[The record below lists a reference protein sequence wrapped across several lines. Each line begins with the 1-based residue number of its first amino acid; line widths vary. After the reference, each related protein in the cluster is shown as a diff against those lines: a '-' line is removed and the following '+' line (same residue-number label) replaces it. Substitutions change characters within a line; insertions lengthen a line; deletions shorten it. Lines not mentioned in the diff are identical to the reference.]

1 MTLDDKV
8 HGLRLQVIRRAEQLG
23 NVSRACREAGISR
36 ALFYR
41 WRQRLERYG
50 QDGVHPRRHR
60 ARPGRPVQLAA
71 ETERLLLSV
80 AVSAATWGASRIAA
94 YLHHRWQLRVAPST
108 VQRALR
114 RAGLATRRQRLTVL
128 EHRAL
133 QTAGLL
139 TERTRR
145 ALWQAPHGR
154 PRHVA
159 AREPGELV
167 CLDTFY
173 IGQLKGVGKVWQI
186 TACDAACSYGVAW
199 LLPAHT
205 AEAAAHF
212 LRRVVRPL
220 YRRAGWRLRRVL
232 TDGGP
237 EFKGAFDEACRAL
250 GFRHTDQAAARL
262 DQRVRQTPP
271 RHDPAGALARGLSP
285 PLLHQSHGPAAQSR
299 GVHAVLQSRAASP
312 GLSPPGPHPSRA
324 LLGRRSSMT
333 SCRTLGWSMCLH
345 HSGSGQPSDA
355 SETRSPL
362 LPSNLYF
369 IIVFLSGFSNS
380 GIDSAL
386 CQIQSAVEAPIFKN
400 R

>member
-1 MTLDDKV
+1 MTLEENV
-8 HGLRLQVIRRAEQLG
+8 HGLRLHVIQRAAEVG

-36 ALFYR
+36 TLFHR
-41 WRQRLERYG
+41 WRQRLEHYG

-60 ARPGRPVQLAA
+60 ARPGRPVQLAPEA
-71 ETERLLLSV
+71 ERLLLSV

-94 YLHHRWQLRVAPST
+94 YLQHRWQLRVAPST
-108 VQRALR
+108 VQRAVR

-145 ALWQAPHGR
+145 TLWQAPHGQ
-154 PRHVA
+154 PQHVA

-173 IGQLKGVGKVWQI
+173 SGQLKGVGKVWQI

-199 LLPAHT
+199 LLAAHT

-250 GFRHTDQAAARL
+250 GLRHTRTNRGTPGPTASSNGSKARSCRSTGASPFAAATSPAERPCSAVS
-262 DQRVRQTPP
+262 RRSCSPTITSGPTKAIASVAAPPP
-271 RHDPAGALARGLSP
+271 RSSGAL
-285 PLLHQSHGPAAQSR
+285 
-299 GVHAVLQSRAASP
+299 
-312 GLSPPGPHPSRA
+312 PGPDVMP
-324 LLGRRSSMT
+324 RSGMVNVST
-333 SCRTLGWSMCLH
+333 PFRVWT
-345 HSGSGQPSDA
+345 P
-355 SETRSPL
+355 
-362 LPSNLYF
+362 
-369 IIVFLSGFSNS
+369 
-380 GIDSAL
+380 
-386 CQIQSAVEAPIFKN
+386 
-400 R
+400 